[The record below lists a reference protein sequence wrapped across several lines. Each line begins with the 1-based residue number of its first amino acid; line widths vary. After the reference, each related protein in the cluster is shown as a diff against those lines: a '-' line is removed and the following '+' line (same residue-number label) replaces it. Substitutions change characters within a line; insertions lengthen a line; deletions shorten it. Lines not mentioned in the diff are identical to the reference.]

1 MQSKKYG
8 IIGMNLKDDD
18 YLQSFR
24 QPKEVFF
31 LRFIDV
37 NCMIGEWGFGNLY
50 FKTAEQLIDKM
61 DMLGIDKALVF
72 DSKSWLCD
80 IETGN
85 KAIVQSVKHYDRL
98 LPVITLTPLIEQEF
112 GSKGKLLDFMKKN
125 NIKAVRLFPF
135 DQNYTLYLWN
145 VKKLFQML
153 NEIKIPVLI
162 ECREMRGTINPWF
175 NQIYEIAKEFP
186 NVPII
191 LLTIGYRSLRILYE
205 LFEECMNIFI
215 DTSTFITYH
224 GLEEV
229 VKLYGSERILFGTRM
244 PFIEGGVSVGRIIY
258 ADISQEDKDNIAQ
271 RNIIRLME
279 NCTLNNI
286 TTEGE
291 V

>member
-1 MQSKKYG
+1 
-8 IIGMNLKDDD
+8 
-18 YLQSFR
+18 
-24 QPKEVFF
+24 
-31 LRFIDV
+31 
-37 NCMIGEWGFGNLY
+37 MIGEWGFGNLH
-50 FKTAEQLIDKM
+50 FKTAEQLINKM
-61 DMLGIDKALVF
+61 DMLCIDKALVF

-80 IETGN
+80 IEIGN

-98 LPVITLTPLIEQEF
+98 LPVITLTPLIDQEF
-112 GSKGKLLDFMKKN
+112 SSKGKLLDFMKKN

-244 PFIEGGVSVGRIIY
+244 PFIEGGVSVGRVIY
-258 ADISQEDKDNIAQ
+258 ADIGQEDKNNIAWQ
-271 RNIIRLME
+271 NITRLMQE
-279 NCTLNNI
+279 CIL
-286 TTEGE
+286 
-291 V
+291 

>member
-1 MQSKKYG
+1 
-8 IIGMNLKDDD
+8 
-18 YLQSFR
+18 
-24 QPKEVFF
+24 
-31 LRFIDV
+31 
-37 NCMIGEWGFGNLY
+37 
-50 FKTAEQLIDKM
+50 
-61 DMLGIDKALVF
+61 
-72 DSKSWLCD
+72 
-80 IETGN
+80 
-85 KAIVQSVKHYDRL
+85 
-98 LPVITLTPLIEQEF
+98 
-112 GSKGKLLDFMKKN
+112 
-125 NIKAVRLFPF
+125 
-135 DQNYTLYLWN
+135 
-145 VKKLFQML
+145 ML

-205 LFEECMNIFI
+205 LFEECMNIFM